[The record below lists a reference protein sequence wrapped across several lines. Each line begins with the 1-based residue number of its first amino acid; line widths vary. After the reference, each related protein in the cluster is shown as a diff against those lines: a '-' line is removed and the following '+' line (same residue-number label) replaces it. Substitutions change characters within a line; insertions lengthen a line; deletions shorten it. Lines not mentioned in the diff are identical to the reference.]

1 MDLSKKS
8 VDAMKKT
15 KHLKVASSSQR
26 SLASLCE
33 PKSLR
38 GVLYPPQVNGSG
50 DSLFNV
56 GHFDAVK
63 LYPILEPF
71 FVERLTRLKY
81 F

>member
-1 MDLSKKS
+1 
-8 VDAMKKT
+8 MKKT
-15 KHLKVASSSQR
+15 KIEERLKVASSSQR
-26 SLASLCE
+26 SLANLGE

-50 DSLFNV
+50 DGLFYV
-56 GHFDAVK
+56 GHFDAVQ